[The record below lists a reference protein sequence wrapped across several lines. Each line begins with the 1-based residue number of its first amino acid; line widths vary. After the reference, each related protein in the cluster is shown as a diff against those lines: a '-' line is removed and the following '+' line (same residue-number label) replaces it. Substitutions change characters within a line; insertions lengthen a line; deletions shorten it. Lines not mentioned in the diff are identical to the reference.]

1 MKKVK
6 VRGKYVFLSLVFLV
20 LGFMLSYSYQFAK
33 VENEQR
39 LKEQQWTRE
48 YQYKQMLIDQ
58 EQANIKL
65 QKELATKQANV
76 RKVEEKLAKQE
87 QVLFNL
93 VEDVEK
99 LRMYTGKIKVK
110 GKGIE
115 VTLSDS
121 SYIPTEENVNNYIV
135 HENHVFNVVNELLIA
150 GASAVSINGQRL
162 TKESYV
168 ACNGPV
174 ITIDGNQFPAPFV
187 ISAIG
192 DPDVLYPA
200 LNIAGGVKDQLVEDH
215 VVVKISKQDAIEM
228 SPVIGSEAR

>member
-1 MKKVK
+1 MKL
-6 VRGKYVFLSLVFLV
+6 RGKYVFLSLVFLV

-33 VENEQR
+33 IKNAQLLEER
-39 LKEQQWTRE
+39 QWTRE

-58 EQANIKL
+58 EQENNRL
-65 QKELATKQANV
+65 QQELANKQESV
-76 RKVEEKLAKQE
+76 RKVEEKLAQQE

-110 GKGIE
+110 GKGVE
-115 VTLSDS
+115 VTLSDA
-121 SYIPTEENVNNYIV
+121 SYVPSEQNVNNYIV

-162 TKESYV
+162 TKESYIV
-168 ACNGPV
+168 CNGPV

-187 ISAIG
+187 IRAIG

-200 LNIAGGVKDQLVEDH
+200 LNIAGGVKDQLVRDN
-215 VVVKISKQDAIEM
+215 VVVKMSKQDTIEM
-228 SPVIGSEAR
+228 VPVIGAETS

>member
-6 VRGKYVFLSLVFLV
+6 LRGKYVFLSLVFLV

-33 VENEQR
+33 IKNAQLLEER
-39 LKEQQWTRE
+39 QWTRE

-58 EQANIKL
+58 EQENNRL
-65 QKELATKQANV
+65 QQELANKQESV
-76 RKVEEKLAKQE
+76 RKVEEKLAQQE

-110 GKGIE
+110 GKGVE
-115 VTLSDS
+115 VTLSDA
-121 SYIPTEENVNNYIV
+121 SYVPSEQNVNNYIV

-162 TKESYV
+162 TKESYIV
-168 ACNGPV
+168 CNGPV

-187 ISAIG
+187 IRAIG

-200 LNIAGGVKDQLVEDH
+200 LNIAGGVKDQLVRDN
-215 VVVKISKQDAIEM
+215 VVVKMSKQDTIEM
-228 SPVIGSEAR
+228 VPVIGAETS